1 MDKATG
7 SNKDTSSTYEI
18 TAMEGVSV
26 FQTLRDEFNE
36 KMSLES
42 QKYPYTTRER
52 IMINTIDK
60 MLEYMNRV
68 CRSM

>member
-1 MDKATG
+1 MDKVTG
-7 SNKDTSSTYEI
+7 SNKDTSSTYEL
-18 TAMEGVSV
+18 TSMEVVSV

-36 KMSLES
+36 KMSIES

-52 IMINTIDK
+52 IIIGTIDK
-60 MLEYMNRV
+60 MLEYMDRV

>member
-1 MDKATG
+1 MDKANG
-7 SNKDTSSTYEI
+7 IDTEKTNIGEVSKLNV
-18 TAMEGVSV
+18 VSV

-60 MLEYMNRV
+60 MLEYMDRV

>member
-1 MDKATG
+1 MDKVTG

-18 TAMEGVSV
+18 TAMEVVSV

-36 KMSLES
+36 KMSLEL
-42 QKYPYTTRER
+42 QKYPYTTRECV
-52 IMINTIDK
+52 MIDTIDK
-60 MLEYMNRV
+60 MLEYMDRV

>member
-1 MDKATG
+1 MDKANG
-7 SNKDTSSTYEI
+7 IDTEETNIGELSKLNV
-18 TAMEGVSV
+18 VSV

-42 QKYPYTTRER
+42 QKYPYATRER

>member
-7 SNKDTSSTYEI
+7 SDKDTSNTCELS
-18 TAMEGVSV
+18 AMEVVSV

-36 KMSLES
+36 QMSLES

-52 IMINTIDK
+52 IMISTIDK
-60 MLEYMNRV
+60 MLEYMDRV
-68 CRSM
+68 CRSL